1 MIYLTLIRLGFLK
14 VVFSSGG
21 GGSIPPQFKQT
32 NKQVIYPFNDIEA
45 PGLHTIQYQNIYKIE
60 GKIVTTIKT
69 TKTIYI
75 KDLVHHVGR

>member
-45 PGLHTIQYQNIYKIE
+45 PGLHTIQYQ
-60 GKIVTTIKT
+60 IVTTIKT